1 MDVSTFSIPT
11 VSAEVFVISRGS
23 SALYRT
29 LLSISKQEMMPQRV
43 VILHTK
49 GQFESCRNAFLTVRE
64 DDGNQSFNVEYIETD
79 SASFYEDKRFLSEID
94 LKFFLVE
101 RDMFLPHHI
110 SSAVSIYGI
119 TSFAVLKVAFFQ
131 RLRFGNSK
139 VVKSSMNTSIP
150 ASTAVIS
157 KNYFS
162 DFDSGLMHLK
172 TILDVDSELI
182 SLGNVNSPS
191 VIVQSN
197 IKSPYA

>member
-1 MDVSTFSIPT
+1 MTTLSIPT

-43 VILHTK
+43 VILHPK

-64 DDGNQSFNVEYIETD
+64 DDGNQGFNVEYIETD
-79 SASFYEDKRFLSEID
+79 SASIYEDKGFLSEVD

-110 SSAVSIYGI
+110 SSAVSFYRI
-119 TSFAVLKVAFFQ
+119 TSFAALKVAFFQ

-139 VVKSSMNTSIP
+139 VVKSSRNTHIP

-162 DFDSGLMHLK
+162 NFDSGLKNLN
-172 TILDVDSELI
+172 TTLDIDSDLI
-182 SLGNVNSPS
+182 SLGNADSPS